1 MASSGLRG
9 LDGCGPWAAED
20 RRWAMHFGGRRGS
33 GSAAETTGMEEG
45 GGDKASMRLGGG
57 GWWWRIRW
65 RGGGISRHCLEKK
78 EMGEGRRGEGEG
90 GLAGTIDSF
99 WPAGEASSSAVGQLR
114 RWIER

>member
-20 RRWAMHFGGRRGS
+20 RRSAMHFGGRQGS
-33 GSAAETTGMEEG
+33 GSAAKTTGMEEG

-65 RGGGISRHCLEKK
+65 RRGISPL
-78 EMGEGRRGEGEG
+78 
-90 GLAGTIDSF
+90 S
-99 WPAGEASSSAVGQLR
+99 
-114 RWIER
+114 